1 MEITLNGQKMTLS
14 QPQTLAE
21 FLRSRQITKETR
33 GVAVARNGCIAPRSI
48 WDECCLETDDE
59 LEVIHAVAGG

>member
-1 MEITLNGQKMTLS
+1 MEITLNGQKMMLS

-33 GVAVARNGCIAPRSI
+33 GVAVARNGRIVPRPT
-48 WDECCLETDDE
+48 WDECRLETEDE